1 MIAPSSARAA
11 GPPSF
16 DVPGMLWTLVRTDFK
31 SRYHGTLGGFV
42 WALLKPALMFVV
54 LMAVFSLIFASTP
67 HYRLNLIVGLFLWE
81 FFAESTKTGLIALH
95 FKGYLLTKARF
106 PSWVLVAASLSNAL
120 ITLGVFAVTFLVYL
134 VAAGRAP
141 AAAELALFALYLAL
155 LVLMVLGFCLGTSVL
170 FLRYRD
176 LNQVWDV
183 VLQAGF
189 FIAPIIYPLDII
201 PEQYHIYLYVW
212 PPTPVIQFSRMVLVE
227 GGVPTLKAHLLL
239 AGVAITVFAAGVAAF
254 RAWSPGAAEK
264 L

>member
-1 MIAPSSARAA
+1 MTPIAPARPSAT
-11 GPPSF
+11 GI

-31 SRYHGTLGGFV
+31 SRYHGTFGGFV

-67 HYRLNLIVGLFLWE
+67 HYQLNLIVGLFLWE
-81 FFAESTKTGLIALH
+81 FFAESTKTGLVSLH
-95 FKGYLLTKARF
+95 AKGYLLTKARF
-106 PSWVLVAASLSNAL
+106 PSWILVAASLSNAL

-134 VAAGRAP
+134 AAAGRAP
-141 AAAELALFALYLAL
+141 GLLQLGLFALYLVL
-155 LVLMVLGFCLGTSVL
+155 LFVIVIGFCLGTSVL

-183 VLQAGF
+183 VVQAGF

-201 PEQYHIYLYVW
+201 PERYHIYLYLW

-227 GGVPTLKAHLLL
+227 GGTPTLKAHLML
-239 AGVAITVFAAGVAAF
+239 AGVALAVFAAGVAVF
-254 RAWSPGAAEK
+254 RAYSPSAAER

>member
-1 MIAPSSARAA
+1 VIAPASTRPASAAI
-11 GPPSF
+11 

-67 HYRLNLIVGLFLWE
+67 HYQLNLIVGLFLWE
-81 FFAESTKTGLIALH
+81 FFAESTKTGLISLH
-95 FKGYLLTKARF
+95 AKGYLLTKARF
-106 PSWVLVAASLSNAL
+106 PSWILVAASLSNAL

-134 VAAGRAP
+134 LAAGRAP
-141 AAAELALFALYLAL
+141 GAVELALFVLYLAL
-155 LVLMVLGFCLGTSVL
+155 FFLVVLGFCLGTSVL

-183 VLQAGF
+183 VVQAGF

-201 PEQYHIYLYVW
+201 PERYHVYLYVW

-227 GGVPTLKAHLLL
+227 GAVPTLKAHLLL
-239 AGVAITVFAAGVAAF
+239 AGVALAAFAAGVAVF
-254 RAWSPGAAEK
+254 RAYSPGAAEE

>member
-1 MIAPSSARAA
+1 MIAPAPTRPGSAAI
-11 GPPSF
+11 

-31 SRYHGTLGGFV
+31 SRYHGTMGGFV

-95 FKGYLLTKARF
+95 AKGYLLTKARF
-106 PSWVLVAASLSNAL
+106 PSWILVAASLSNAL
-120 ITLGVFAVTFLVYL
+120 ITLGVFTVAFLVYL
-134 VAAGRAP
+134 LAAGRAP
-141 AAAELALFALYLAL
+141 GAVELSLFLLYLGL
-155 LVLMVLGFCLGTSVL
+155 FFLVVLGFCLGTSVL

-183 VLQAGF
+183 AVQAGF
-189 FIAPIIYPLDII
+189 FIAPIIYPLEII
-201 PEQYHIYLYVW
+201 PERYHIYLYAW

-239 AGVAITVFAAGVAAF
+239 AGVACAVFAAGVAVF
-254 RAWSPGAAEK
+254 RAYSPGAAEE